1 MSSSLSLSLCVDSLR
16 TVATDRQDD
25 FDTLRPLCYPQTNV
39 FLLCFSVVC
48 PTSFHNIQEK
58 WLPEI
63 RRYGNKAPIILVGT
77 QCDLRHDVKVLI
89 ELAQCHEQPVN
100 SEVARRVANKIGAV
114 KYVECSA
121 LTQKN
126 LKEVFDTSILT
137 GIEYEQQL
145 LQKSSV
151 KNTPN
156 ILVSWGKAKGKKWL
170 KSGCNFTTG
179 AVADHHHHCHSA
191 CCSSSGCSSS
201 ASTTSSSA
209 SSYSCSDTSLPPP
222 IPYPRKESTATTTAG
237 SHVASHT
244 PPGALHPCQPLFC
257 QHSSKCHKMSNN
269 SHKNRL
275 RKGWRRFCCGL

>member
-1 MSSSLSLSLCVDSLR
+1 MPGITARIVYVPKL
-16 TVATDRQDD
+16 DD

-63 RRYGNKAPIILVGT
+63 RRHRHKAPIILVGT

-100 SEVARRVANKIGAV
+100 NEVAHRVANKIGAI

-126 LKEVFDTSILT
+126 LKDVFDTSILA

-145 LQKSSV
+145 LQKSNN
-151 KNTPN
+151 KNTSN
-156 ILVSWGKAKGKKWL
+156 ILE
-170 KSGCNFTTG
+170 
-179 AVADHHHHCHSA
+179 
-191 CCSSSGCSSS
+191 SS
-201 ASTTSSSA
+201 TSST
-209 SSYSCSDTSLPPP
+209 CQTP
-222 IPYPRKESTATTTAG
+222 TT
-237 SHVASHT
+237 
-244 PPGALHPCQPLFC
+244 GALHPQQLFC
-257 QHSSKCHKMSNN
+257 RHSSSKCNKKITN
-269 SHKNRL
+269 SSKNRL